1 MAALDSFPRY
11 WHEYVAIIVTWIRA
25 LSYEILGDATVVMNT
40 RGEIMNN
47 ILRVD
52 ARGLACPQP
61 VLETKR
67 VLDEGIG
74 RHFVVLV
81 DNPTSKEN
89 VSRFARNQGCKVDV
103 NDLGGDQF
111 EIAVSP
117 PRDQGAPEQPEEIL
131 PCPVPV
137 AVTHDRN
144 VVYIGKDRM
153 GTGDDELGVK
163 LMRGFLRTWID
174 VNPKPWR
181 MIFINSG
188 VRLTT
193 VDEEATEAVLLLQEK
208 GVEILSCGTCLQH
221 FGLEKDLKA
230 GKVTNMYE
238 VIETLNSA
246 TKVISPD

>member
-1 MAALDSFPRY
+1 MND
-11 WHEYVAIIVTWIRA
+11 
-25 LSYEILGDATVVMNT
+25 ILK
-40 RGEIMNN
+40 
-47 ILRVD
+47 VD

-67 VLDEGIG
+67 VLDEGQD
-74 RHFVVLV
+74 RYFAVLV
-81 DNPTSKEN
+81 DDPTSKEN
-89 VSRFARNQGCKVDV
+89 VCRFAKNQGCEVEV
-103 NDLGGDQF
+103 QDLG
-111 EIAVSP
+111 
-117 PRDQGAPEQPEEIL
+117 RDQYEITVSCLSYQPVPEHAEEML
-131 PCPVPV
+131 PCPVPQ
-137 AVTHDRN
+137 AISQDRN

-153 GTGDDELGVK
+153 GTGDDELGAK

-193 VDEEATEAVLLLQEK
+193 IDEESTEATLLLQEK

-221 FGLEKDLKA
+221 FGLEDKLKV
-230 GKVTNMYE
+230 GKATNMYE

-246 TKVISPD
+246 SKVISPD